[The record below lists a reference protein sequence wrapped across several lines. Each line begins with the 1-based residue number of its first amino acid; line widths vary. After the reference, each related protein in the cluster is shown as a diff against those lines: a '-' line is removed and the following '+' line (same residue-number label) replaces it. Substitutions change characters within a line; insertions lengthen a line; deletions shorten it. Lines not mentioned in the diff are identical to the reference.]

1 MPFAVVTIYTHKKDN
16 KYYQMLFFN
25 PTNQHLHGTTALEK
39 NNEKRKHENKR
50 KVNWIIVSF
59 SMIWLPTSA
68 LIRRKESEEDRQE
81 LLHGLLVLL
90 VNRMLL
96 AGLLALF
103 APLGLLVLVAPVTV
117 TLLAVMSPSATAVT
131 EEGQRKERGS

>member
-1 MPFAVVTIYTHKKDN
+1 
-16 KYYQMLFFN
+16 
-25 PTNQHLHGTTALEK
+25 
-39 NNEKRKHENKR
+39 
-50 KVNWIIVSF
+50 
-59 SMIWLPTSA
+59 MICLTTSA
-68 LIRRKESEEDRQE
+68 LMRRRKERGEDRQE

-90 VNRMLL
+90 VSRTLL

-131 EEGQRKERGS
+131 EEERGRETKQVL

>member
-1 MPFAVVTIYTHKKDN
+1 
-16 KYYQMLFFN
+16 
-25 PTNQHLHGTTALEK
+25 
-39 NNEKRKHENKR
+39 
-50 KVNWIIVSF
+50 
-59 SMIWLPTSA
+59 MICLTTSA
-68 LIRRKESEEDRQE
+68 LMRRRKERGDRQE

-90 VNRMLL
+90 VSRTLL

-131 EEGQRKERGS
+131 EERGRETKQVLKENRELQIVLPL